1 MANKDTQQRINALK
15 QEEQLQRNLQSML
28 TERITAS
35 GKLTKIQEEL
45 SNSLLETN
53 DLESKILEVQQKKDD
68 VLKKYRGAQADVG
81 RKLIEQLETM
91 EEYLKMEK
99 KRKDK
104 AAQLRDAQDELKD
117 SLFQSVGLSSS
128 MVDKLL
134 DGGIAVAGLL
144 LLAKVVQYLGE
155 AVKRSIELSQQTG
168 ATAAQ
173 TAQYESNIRMA
184 QFSVEGLLLG
194 FDKLSASA
202 SELVSLTGNLN
213 ISPDTIKGT
222 AALNELLGDQGAAA
236 RLQRSFETISDDSN
250 VFRENLEDIA
260 TNQGVSAKVVFEALS
275 QEGARLNSLSKEQVK
290 QLAEEAILIKKMGV
304 DRQKAV
310 DLASSALDLESSL
323 AKQIKLQQI
332 TGQDLSAEFEALRAA
347 QASGKALEVSEAQ
360 RDLAL
365 KTADAAGQNLQIGRQ
380 VNEALGMENAE
391 RQNILNAQSASNDLS
406 NEAVSA
412 EASKAGFLEKNLGTI
427 INTGIALAGVMAAF
441 SLINKLFGGKKGN
454 PIANFTE
461 GFGKPKVLQGAA
473 AMVLVGASVALL
485 GVGFKQFMEVEWSA
499 MGKAGVAIL
508 ALTAAM
514 FGLGALLT
522 GPGAVIFG
530 AGVIG
535 FIALGAAMTVL
546 GVGIMSM
553 ATGIDMLSGLTDVLT
568 PLTGLAQGLLILAPS
583 FAAFG
588 LSLIPLALGLAA
600 ITPFL
605 PTLLALGATGAILGS
620 IFGGGGESAG
630 DSAGGGTGGG
640 SELLD
645 EIKGL
650 RSDIQSQ
657 PILIQVD
664 GKVVSEITKSQLKQS
679 SFSRQMGR

>member
-1 MANKDTQQRINALK
+1 MAESGKQYRDNLLEANEYARNLAQELLQVDGISESTRKKMSKMAEAMKGQADIGDQLNTLIQERQTFIDNEVAAGRRISDAALERVDAEIALLQKAKVNKD
-15 QEEQLQRNLQSML
+15 LQS
-28 TERITAS
+28 
-35 GKLTKIQEEL
+35 
-45 SNSLLETN
+45 
-53 DLESKILEVQQKKDD
+53 D
-68 VLKKYRGAQADVG
+68 
-81 RKLIEQLETM
+81 
-91 EEYLKMEK
+91 
-99 KRKDK
+99 
-104 AAQLRDAQDELKD
+104 LKD
-117 SLFQSVGLSSS
+117 TMYAQVGLSQDL
-128 MVDKLL
+128 VDKL
-134 DGGIAVAGLL
+134 VAGGVAALGL
-144 LLAKVVQYLGE
+144 MILAKVVQFIGE
-155 AVKRSIELSQQTG
+155 ATKRAIELNQQTG
-168 ATAAQ
+168 ASAAQ
-173 TAQYESNIRMA
+173 AAQYESNIRMA

-202 SELVSLTGNLN
+202 GELVKLTGNLN

-236 RLQRSFETISDDSN
+236 SLQRTFEGISGDTDA
-250 VFRENLEDIA
+250 FRESIESVA
-260 TNQGVSAKVVFEALS
+260 TSSGVDARVAFEALS
-275 QEGARLNSLSKEQVK
+275 DNSLRLLNASESEAKVLAQQAVTIK
-290 QLAEEAILIKKMGV
+290 QMGV
-304 DRQKAV
+304 DRKKSL
-310 DLASSALDLESSL
+310 DLAGQALDLESSL
-323 AKQIKLQQI
+323 ANEIKLRQVLGKNI
-332 TGQDLSAEFEALRAA
+332 SFEELRRA
-347 QASGKALEVSEAQ
+347 QASGDEFEVAKARNA
-360 RDLAL
+360 LAMQL
-365 KTADAAGQNLQIGRQ
+365 KDVDMG
-380 VNEALGMENAE
+380 
-391 RQNILNAQSASNDLS
+391 NAQIRRMIAETTGI
-406 NEAVSA
+406 EADELTNIVNSSRENRDITRESA
-412 EASKAGFLEKNLGTI
+412 EAEADKAGFLDKNLGLITNI
-427 INTGIALAGVMAAF
+427 GIALAAVAAGF
-441 SLINKLFGGKKGN
+441 LVLKGIGKFMGGMGKTN
-454 PIANFTE
+454 PIAKFIQ
-461 GFGKPKVLQGAA
+461 GFGNPKVLMGAA
-473 AMVLVGASVALL
+473 AMALISSSVLLL
-485 GVGFKQFMEVEWSA
+485 GLGFKQFMEVEWSA

-522 GPGAVIFG
+522 GPGAIIFG
-530 AGVIG
+530 AGVAG

>member
-1 MANKDTQQRINALK
+1 MAESGKQYRDNLLEANEYARNLAQELLQVDGISESTRKKMSKMAEAMKGQADIGDQLNTLIQERQTFIDNEVAAGRRISDAALERVDAEIALLQKAKVNKD
-15 QEEQLQRNLQSML
+15 LQS
-28 TERITAS
+28 
-35 GKLTKIQEEL
+35 
-45 SNSLLETN
+45 
-53 DLESKILEVQQKKDD
+53 D
-68 VLKKYRGAQADVG
+68 
-81 RKLIEQLETM
+81 
-91 EEYLKMEK
+91 
-99 KRKDK
+99 
-104 AAQLRDAQDELKD
+104 LKD
-117 SLFQSVGLSSS
+117 TMYAQVGLSQDL
-128 MVDKLL
+128 VDKL
-134 DGGIAVAGLL
+134 VAGGVAALGL
-144 LLAKVVQYLGE
+144 MILAKVVQFIGE
-155 AVKRSIELSQQTG
+155 ATKRAIELNQQTG
-168 ATAAQ
+168 ASAAQ
-173 TAQYESNIRMA
+173 AAQYESNIRMA

-202 SELVSLTGNLN
+202 GELVKLTGNLN

-222 AALNELLGDQGAAA
+222 AALNELLSEGGSAAS
-236 RLQRSFETISDDSN
+236 LQRTFEGISSDTDA
-250 VFRENLEDIA
+250 FRESIKDVA
-260 TNQGVSAKVVFEALS
+260 TDSGMSAQVVFDALADNSLRLLNASESEAKVLAQQAVTI
-275 QEGARLNSLSKEQVK
+275 K
-290 QLAEEAILIKKMGV
+290 QMGV
-304 DRQKAV
+304 DRKKSL
-310 DLASSALDLESSL
+310 DLAGQALDLESSL
-323 AKQIKLQQI
+323 ANEIKLRQVLGKNI
-332 TGQDLSAEFEALRAA
+332 SFEELRRA
-347 QASGKALEVSEAQ
+347 QASGDEFEVAKARNA
-360 RDLAL
+360 LAMQL
-365 KTADAAGQNLQIGRQ
+365 KD
-380 VNEALGMENAE
+380 VDMS
-391 RQNILNAQSASNDLS
+391 NAQIRRMIAETTGI
-406 NEAVSA
+406 EADELTNIVNSSRENRDITRESA
-412 EASKAGFLEKNLGTI
+412 EAEADKAGFLDKNLGLITNI
-427 INTGIALAGVMAAF
+427 GIALAAVAAGF
-441 SLINKLFGGKKGN
+441 LVLKGIGKFMGGMGKTN
-454 PIANFTE
+454 PIAKFIQ
-461 GFGKPKVLQGAA
+461 GFGNPKVLMGAA
-473 AMVLVGASVALL
+473 AMALISSSVLLL
-485 GVGFKQFMEVEWSA
+485 GLGFKQFMEVEWSA

-522 GPGAVIFG
+522 GPGAIIFG
-530 AGVIG
+530 AGVVG

-546 GVGIMSM
+546 GIGIMSM

>member
-1 MANKDTQQRINALK
+1 MAESGKQYRDNLLEANEYARNLAQELLQVDGISESTRKKMSKMAEAMKGQADIGDQLNTLIQERQTFIDNEVAAGRRISDAALERVDAEIALLQKAKVNKD
-15 QEEQLQRNLQSML
+15 LQS
-28 TERITAS
+28 
-35 GKLTKIQEEL
+35 
-45 SNSLLETN
+45 
-53 DLESKILEVQQKKDD
+53 D
-68 VLKKYRGAQADVG
+68 
-81 RKLIEQLETM
+81 
-91 EEYLKMEK
+91 
-99 KRKDK
+99 
-104 AAQLRDAQDELKD
+104 LKD
-117 SLFQSVGLSSS
+117 TMYAQVGLSQDL
-128 MVDKLL
+128 VDKL
-134 DGGIAVAGLL
+134 VAGGVAALGL
-144 LLAKVVQYLGE
+144 MILAKVVQFIGE
-155 AVKRSIELSQQTG
+155 ATKRAIELNQQTG
-168 ATAAQ
+168 ASAAQ
-173 TAQYESNIRMA
+173 AAQYESNIRMA

-202 SELVSLTGNLN
+202 GELVKLTGNLN

-222 AALNELLGDQGAAA
+222 AALNELLSEGGSAAS
-236 RLQRSFETISDDSN
+236 LQRTFEGISSDTDA
-250 VFRENLEDIA
+250 FRESIKDVA
-260 TNQGVSAKVVFEALS
+260 TDSGMSAQVVFDALADNSLRLLNASESEAKVLAQQAVTI
-275 QEGARLNSLSKEQVK
+275 K
-290 QLAEEAILIKKMGV
+290 QMGV
-304 DRQKAV
+304 DRKKSL
-310 DLASSALDLESSL
+310 DLAGQALDLESSL
-323 AKQIKLQQI
+323 ANEIKLRQVLGKNI
-332 TGQDLSAEFEALRAA
+332 SFEELRRA
-347 QASGKALEVSEAQ
+347 QASGDEFEVAKARNA
-360 RDLAL
+360 LAMQL
-365 KTADAAGQNLQIGRQ
+365 KDVDMG
-380 VNEALGMENAE
+380 
-391 RQNILNAQSASNDLS
+391 NAQIRRMIAETTGI
-406 NEAVSA
+406 EADELTNIVNSSRENRDITRESA
-412 EASKAGFLEKNLGTI
+412 EAEADKAGFLDKNLGLITNI
-427 INTGIALAGVMAAF
+427 GIALAAVAAGF
-441 SLINKLFGGKKGN
+441 LVLKGIGKFMGGMGKTN
-454 PIANFTE
+454 PIAKFIQ
-461 GFGKPKVLQGAA
+461 GFGNPKVLMGAA
-473 AMVLVGASVALL
+473 AMALISSSVLLL
-485 GVGFKQFMEVEWSA
+485 GLGFKQFMEVEWSA

-522 GPGAVIFG
+522 GPGAIIFG
-530 AGVIG
+530 AGVAG